1 MADTT
6 FSAINP
12 ALEQRIRTE
21 IKKQYNR
28 SSVTANLLP
37 KQAGMGKNLA
47 WDVSVGTST
56 GQVFD
61 DGQIVSTFN
70 ADTEI
75 LATLPW
81 CEYGDAL
88 KITGRAEDVAQFSD
102 TELGR
107 TFVFKTMQARERAA
121 QRVNTGVW
129 SDTGTAGP
137 QTIFGFN
144 MGSNGP
150 FDATG
155 TYAGIDRG
163 TFTQWQGVT
172 MANGG
177 IPRALTLSL
186 IEYGLELVFTASGKN
201 PTWGVTTPNL
211 WRLLCELA
219 NDQRR
224 INQEV
229 NVRGEILN
237 IAHGFN
243 SVEINGIPVF
253 KDISVPRGCIAF
265 FNEQSVAIEY
275 LPTAPSRMAR
285 GKIVATVPI
294 AGLPQEQIMT
304 GAPASGGPLIAN
316 MIALPSAGNFES
328 WMLVSTIQLKC
339 EQPNA
344 NLLIKDLAFRAE

>member
-6 FSAINP
+6 FSAISP
-12 ALEQRIRTE
+12 ALEQRIRAE
-21 IKKQYNR
+21 VKKQYNR

-70 ADTEI
+70 ADTKL

-81 CEYGDAL
+81 CEYGDTF
-88 KITGRAEDVAQFSD
+88 KITGRAEDVAQFSE

-107 TFVFKTMQARERAA
+107 TFVFETMQARERTAD
-121 QRVNTGVW
+121 RVNRAVW
-129 SDTGTAGP
+129 QDTGTVGP
-137 QTIFGFN
+137 QTIFGIN
-144 MGSNGP
+144 MGSGGP
-150 FDATG
+150 LDATG
-155 TYAGIDRG
+155 TYAGIDRAS
-163 TFTQWQGVT
+163 FTQWQGIT

-177 IPRALTLSL
+177 IPRSLSLSL

-201 PTWGVTTPNL
+201 PTWGITTPNL

-219 NDQRR
+219 NDNRR
-224 INQEV
+224 INQDV
-229 NVRGEILN
+229 NVRGELLN

-243 SVEINGIPVF
+243 SVEINGINVF

-265 FNEQSVAIEY
+265 FNEQTVAIEY
-275 LPTAPSRMAR
+275 LPTAPSRIAR
-285 GKIVATVPI
+285 GKIVATVPV
-294 AGLPQEQIMT
+294 AGLPQEQLMT
-304 GAPASGGPLIAN
+304 GAPISGGPLICN
-316 MIALPSAGNFES
+316 MIALPSPGNFES
-328 WMLVSTIQLKC
+328 WMLDCTIQLKFD
-339 EQPNA
+339 QPNA